1 MMYGQVNFSVTS
13 FLRYAHSI
21 LFILFDA
28 DIKILEDISH
38 KNPTTIVLRILA
50 GVITSATRISAAR
63 VAFSTYRDYIRRRN

>member
-13 FLRYAHSI
+13 FLRYAHSK

-38 KNPTTIVLRILA
+38 KNPTTIVLRI
-50 GVITSATRISAAR
+50 VEYSPE
-63 VAFSTYRDYIRRRN
+63 